1 MSIWKTH
8 VACDHRQGGQQAAL
22 QGSVPTVVKRYVEDG
37 VYNGGYPKLGTI
49 KLQHICK
56 VPEHA
61 RSFVRGHAL

>member
-1 MSIWKTH
+1 MGILHTH
-8 VACDHRQGGQQAAL
+8 IACDHRRGGQQAAL
-22 QGSVPTVVKRYVEDG
+22 QGSGPTVVKRYVEDD

-49 KLQHICK
+49 KLQHPCK